1 MKRQDILLEKI
12 LAKYIPDKGLKPQ
25 FYKKTLKAKQQE
37 NRQHNFKLGKRSEL
51 TPHQRVACTAG
62 K

>member
-51 TPHQRVACTAG
+51 TPYPKR
-62 K
+62 